1 MTQGT
6 NLSLEIKSGESLSYV
21 IDKKLDTDL
30 GVDVKLGLSEWNSV
44 FNLIKAE
51 QVSTNKDQFGS
62 KDTDIKNGKHFVV
75 HEGTYEIAA
84 NVWTQI
90 VNIAK
95 QKMGITTTEV
105 PEEKPTEPVVE
116 NNEEKPTTQTVTT
129 ILSNA
134 GVSTEGLDIDD
145 ITNKY
150 ISICEYYSAN
160 NIEKDARGLTA
171 QDRIVNYVK
180 ALQTHNT
187 EIQFA
192 HLYETNAE
200 TSDLKIEI
208 TGVKEAVAS
217 FDGKTQESFNQAM
230 QKQNDAFHQTATE
243 QIELYD
249 TDNDGK
255 VSVRELIEQSIKD
268 EEKRLGR
275 ALTAEEKT
283 IVQQEAV
290 NRVALLDQ
298 NQDNDI
304 DQNEM
309 AAFVWA
315 TAKVNDTETSKSAND
330 ITYNEWVTTEET
342 MSLLGLPEGELTQ
355 DDINQIGKF
364 QQTLKNGY
372 EGLKR

>member
-1 MTQGT
+1 MSSVSSLGNEPIRVNNNSSDIYGVNPEKSNEPLLERKEQNPPAASNQPYKAPATEAELKENIT
-6 NLSLEIKSGESLSYV
+6 NLLFQNGIDTSDDSFINEVIAKHNSIVNNAKSKGEELDAAIVNRRLINFAKGLQYKQTEAAFGFLYQNDETSSNIK
-21 IDKKLDTDL
+21 
-30 GVDVKLGLSEWNSV
+30 
-44 FNLIKAE
+44 
-51 QVSTNKDQFGS
+51 
-62 KDTDIKNGKHFVV
+62 H
-75 HEGTYEIAA
+75 EIA
-84 NVWTQI
+84 
-90 VNIAK
+90 
-95 QKMGITTTEV
+95 
-105 PEEKPTEPVVE
+105 
-116 NNEEKPTTQTVTT
+116 
-129 ILSNA
+129 
-134 GVSTEGLDIDD
+134 
-145 ITNKY
+145 
-150 ISICEYYSAN
+150 
-160 NIEKDARGLTA
+160 
-171 QDRIVNYVK
+171 
-180 ALQTHNT
+180 
-187 EIQFA
+187 
-192 HLYETNAE
+192 
-200 TSDLKIEI
+200 
-208 TGVKEAVAS
+208 GVKEAVAS

-230 QKQNDAFHQTATE
+230 QKQNDAFHAAAE
-243 QIELYD
+243 QRIELYD
-249 TDNDGK
+249 SDGDGK
-255 VSVRELIEQSIKD
+255 VSIRELIEQSIKD

-355 DDINQIGKF
+355 DDINKIGKF